1 MLNKMFNLNKYF
13 LKKKKFKL
21 KTLII
26 AEISANHSGDKK
38 KFFRYDH
45 LFR

>member
-13 LKKKKFKL
+13 LKKKFKL

-38 KFFRYDH
+38 I
-45 LFR
+45 